1 MSLAFVQL
9 QKAILTRLRSDT
21 NVTSLLNGTKN
32 YLGVYDYVT
41 EDTAFPYVVVGEPRA
56 DDFGVKTEDVKDY
69 TVTLHIW
76 SSYKGNSEAYKILSA
91 LYDSFK
97 YKLTVEGFKTV
108 RTSCVDTRVFTD
120 IDGIHR
126 HGVFTLK
133 FSLQKEK

>member
-21 NVTSLLNGTKN
+21 NVTSLLNGAKN

-41 EDTAFPYVVVGEPRA
+41 EDTAFPYVIVGEPRV
-56 DDFGVKTEDVKDY
+56 DEFGVKTEDVKDY

-76 SSYKGNSEAYKILSA
+76 SNYKGNSEAYKILSA
-91 LYDSFK
+91 LYDNLK
-97 YKLTVEGFKTV
+97 YKLNIEGFKTV
-108 RTSCVDTRVFTD
+108 RTSCVDNRVFTD